1 MNIVVTGA
9 SNGIGYHTCLSLV
22 DAGNHRVFALSRNH
36 AKLNELRDEASRRGA
51 AGQVIPVVADLSDP
65 QSLDRAVTEISK
77 QARGLDVLINNAGK
91 LLNKPFDA
99 ITVEEWKAVYEVN
112 VFGTVAVTGQL
123 LPLLKAS
130 GSPAHIVNISSMGG
144 IQGAQK
150 FPGLSAYTSG
160 KAALIALSECLAEEL
175 KEFNIAVNCLA
186 LGSVATQMF
195 STAFPGL
202 KAALPADA
210 MGGYIAEFALN
221 GNQYYNGKVLQVS
234 ASTP

>member
-22 DAGNHRVFALSRNH
+22 RAANHKVFALSRNKE
-36 AKLNELRDEASRRGA
+36 KLIALSEEAVRRGSI
-51 AGQVIPVVADLSDP
+51 GQVIPVVADLSDAT
-65 QSLDRAVTEISK
+65 SLEHAVMEISK
-77 QARGLDVLINNAGK
+77 QAKGLDVLINNAGK
-91 LLNKPFDA
+91 LLSKPFDA
-99 ITVEEWKAVYEVN
+99 LSIREWKEIYDVN
-112 VFGTVAVTGQL
+112 VFGTVAITSQL
-123 LPLLKAS
+123 LPFLKAS
-130 GSPAHIVNISSMGG
+130 GEPAHIVNISSMGG

-160 KAALIALSECLAEEL
+160 KAALIAISECLAEEL
-175 KEFNIAVNCLA
+175 KEYRIAVNCLA

-210 MGGYIAEFALN
+210 MGQYIADFALS
-221 GNQYYNGKVLQVS
+221 GHQFYNGKVLQVS